1 MTATLATTART
12 SARTTVRNGTGVRT
26 SVRTSPR
33 ARPVPG
39 GPTATPAAQL
49 VPRRSDAV
57 ASCRVMSPAARRTGV
72 VLRLKVSVVAL
83 VALVGIAVS
92 AAEFSSW
99 TEVDPA
105 LDYVAGD
112 PAWAHVTGR

>member
-1 MTATLATTART
+1 MTATLATTARPT
-12 SARTTVRNGTGVRT
+12 VRTT
-26 SVRTSPR
+26 VRTSPR

-39 GPTATPAAQL
+39 GPTTSTAAKL
-49 VPRRSDAV
+49 VPRRSEAV
-57 ASCRVMSPAARRTGV
+57 ASCRIISPPARRTGV
-72 VLRLKVSVVAL
+72 VLWLKVSAVAL
-83 VALVGIAVS
+83 VALVGMAVS
-92 AAEFSSW
+92 AAEFASW